1 MEAVCLAELIEVN
14 HIGSAKYSKID
25 YNVFLRGQMI
35 LNRMSTHYL
44 KRINT

>member
-25 YNVFLRGQMI
+25 YNVFLRAGLI
-35 LNRMSTHYL
+35 VTRLNIHFIN
-44 KRINT
+44 RIS